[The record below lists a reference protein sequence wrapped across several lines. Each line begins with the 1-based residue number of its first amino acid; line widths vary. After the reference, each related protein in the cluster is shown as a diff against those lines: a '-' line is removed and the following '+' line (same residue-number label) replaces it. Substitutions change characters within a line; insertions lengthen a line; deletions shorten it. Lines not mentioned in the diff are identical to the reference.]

1 MTNIVVGDVTFYE
14 YIVPSGPSG
23 DHVWRTTTP
32 TLPPLYQSTITQKA
46 VLNGTKTNVN
56 VSFDVRVPVVIS
68 SDAVSSCCPD
78 PQSLQGTVIASARF
92 TALQNIPLSATQ
104 LALAYDAL
112 IAALTAQRSRAL
124 QGMT

>member
-32 TLPPLYQSTITQKA
+32 TLPPIFQSTITEKA

-56 VSFDVRVPVVIS
+56 VSFDVRVPVV
-68 SDAVSSCCPD
+68 AVSSD
-78 PQSLQGTVIASARF
+78 TQTLQGTVIASARF
-92 TALQNIPLSATQ
+92 TALQNIS
-104 LALAYDAL
+104 
-112 IAALTAQRSRAL
+112 
-124 QGMT
+124 